1 MAVAWFIPHCRLMR
15 IKLCSIDKT
24 NHVKTFRG
32 GTVTAV
38 ATPFFTYKLLYTTG
52 LAHINSNTY
61 STLSSYHSSELHA
74 NLFIYRPF
82 DFG

>member
-1 MAVAWFIPHCRLMR
+1 MR

-24 NHVKTFRG
+24 NHVKTFSG
-32 GTVTAV
+32 GTFTAV

-52 LAHINSNTY
+52 LVTSIQLLIQHFHRIIFQNFMQIY
-61 STLSSYHSSELHA
+61 
-74 NLFIYRPF
+74 LFIYRPF